1 MSSEDPNGCRPC
13 ECSPGGSIHNTCDP
27 ISGQCKCRP
36 NMAGRT
42 CDKPESGYFC
52 PTLDQ
57 YMYEAEYAV
66 KADDVNRIF
75 LTFVKLLI
83 V

>member
-1 MSSEDPNGCRPC
+1 
-13 ECSPGGSIHNTCDP
+13 
-27 ISGQCKCRP
+27 
-36 NMAGRT
+36 MAGRT